1 MSCLDCSTDKPIW
14 AKNLCHSCYM
24 KKWRRDHPNDT
35 VKGLRKEI
43 ERLKR
48 EVVYARDE
56 GRDEMAKA
64 IGGILV
70 REGSNVT
77 YDGDVVKV
85 LINDRWVEKKL

>member
-1 MSCLDCSTDKPIW
+1 
-14 AKNLCHSCYM
+14 M

-56 GRDEMAKA
+56 GRDEMADFVDSF
-64 IGGILV
+64 LEQF
-70 REGSNVT
+70 EGSCR
-77 YDGDVVKV
+77 YRDGNAKIE
-85 LINDRWVEKKL
+85 LGGKKSERVFQ

>member
-1 MSCLDCSTDKPIW
+1 
-14 AKNLCHSCYM
+14 M